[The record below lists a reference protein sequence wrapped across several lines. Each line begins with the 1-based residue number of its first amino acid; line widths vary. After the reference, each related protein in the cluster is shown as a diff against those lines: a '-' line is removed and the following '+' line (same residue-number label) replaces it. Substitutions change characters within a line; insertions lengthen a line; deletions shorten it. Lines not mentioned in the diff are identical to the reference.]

1 VRYFY
6 NLLPSGFLKG
16 DTAVTYS
23 YVDILATLIV
33 AVGFVLGNYALVWL
47 LAPKNPLQGE
57 KLETYECGE
66 LPFDD
71 ALVNFNIRY
80 YVFALTFFVFDME
93 AIFLYP
99 WAVVFNALG
108 LFGLIEMLAF
118 LVVLGI
124 GLLYAYKKGV
134 LHWV

>member
-1 VRYFY
+1 LDYTY
-6 NLLPSGFLKG
+6 
-16 DTAVTYS
+16 VT
-23 YVDILATLIV
+23 IIAMIIV
-33 AVGFVLGNYALVWL
+33 AVGFVLGNYFAIWV

-93 AIFLYP
+93 VIFLYP
-99 WAVVFNALG
+99 WAVVFDQLG
-108 LFGLIEMLAF
+108 IYGLVSMLGF
-118 LVVLGI
+118 LSVLGI